1 MKKVFIWLLTI
12 ITFILMLPISFFFLG
27 LLIIIQQ
34 GQVNSIFQ
42 FIILLIL
49 SFACSILVAKNLHTK
64 LKNIM
69 LK

>member
-1 MKKVFIWLLTI
+1 MKKGFIWLLTI

-42 FIILLIL
+42 FIILLV
-49 SFACSILVAKNLHTK
+49 CSVGCSVLAAKCVFSK
-64 LKNIM
+64 LEQK
-69 LK
+69 

>member
-1 MKKVFIWLLTI
+1 MKNVFIWLLTI

-49 SFACSILVAKNLHTK
+49 SFTCSILVAKNLHTK